1 MIMPKKLRTST
12 DGGERKERLHLLL
25 VNPSLDWKTEKR
37 QIIAMRLENSIPN
50 QETPPLNV
58 AYLIASVKRSGFTVK
73 FIDMTVD
80 RYSVEKLL
88 QFCAETKPTLIGFSV
103 FTRQIGAV
111 STIAKRIKAD
121 WAEAT
126 ICVGGCHVFAM
137 PLDTLEEIPEIDF
150 VFCGEAE
157 ELLPKILE
165 EPSDLKAICKLP
177 GVITR
182 ETQDLS
188 PTFVKDLDG
197 LPFPSWEEFDLTKYP
212 GNGPHGTKLQLPM
225 ITGRGCPYQCT
236 FCCRANGGVNRRRSV
251 QNVIAEMEYLVDKFG
266 CESIYFYD
274 ENIILN
280 NKWTDQLFNN
290 MIDRGLNKRVKWG
303 CSMRV
308 QSAKP
313 KTMQSMAE
321 AGCYYVFFGFE
332 SANEK
337 TLKRVKKG
345 ITTQSMREAV
355 LATKQA
361 GIIPVGAFIIGLPG
375 DTAEEIYQAIGLGK
389 ELYLYS
395 ITFPIAVPY
404 PGTKMREQA
413 MKHMWGMKILH
424 NNWEE
429 YGKKEIDAG
438 EHFQVMESDD
448 FSAYQ
453 RLEMQQIAYKAH
465 PKKKLQE
472 YIELHLAQFKG
483 KREAFPNEERL
494 MMKF

>member
-1 MIMPKKLRTST
+1 MPKKFRTST
-12 DGGERKERLHLLL
+12 DAIEKKESLNLLL
-25 VNPSLDWKTEKR
+25 VNPSLDWMTEKE
-37 QIIAMRLENSIPN
+37 QMIAIRLEKSIPN
-50 QETPPLNV
+50 QESPPLNV
-58 AYLIASVKRSGFTVK
+58 AYLLASVKRAGFTVK
-73 FIDMTVD
+73 FIDMIVD
-80 RYSVEKLL
+80 RYSVEKLV
-88 QFCAETKPTLIGFSV
+88 QFCAETRPALIGFSA

-111 STIAKRIKAD
+111 GRIAKAIKAD
-121 WAEAT
+121 WTEAT

-137 PLDTLEEIPEIDF
+137 PLETLEEIPEIDF
-150 VFCGEAE
+150 VFCGEAD

-165 EPSDLKAICKLP
+165 EPSDLKAISKLP
-177 GVITR
+177 GVIAR
-182 ETQDLS
+182 GKQDLS
-188 PTFVKDLDG
+188 PTFVKDLDA

-225 ITGRGCPYQCT
+225 ITGRGCPYRCT
-236 FCCRANGGVNRRRSV
+236 FCCRANGDFNRRRSV

-266 CESIYFYD
+266 CEAIYFYD
-274 ENIILN
+274 ENFILD
-280 NKWTDQLFNN
+280 NKWTDQLFDD
-290 MIDRGLNKRVKWG
+290 MIERGLNRKVKWG

-308 QSAKP
+308 QPAKP
-313 KTMQSMAE
+313 KLMQRMAE

-332 SANEK
+332 SANEN
-337 TLKRVKKG
+337 TLKRIKKG
-345 ITTQSMREAV
+345 ITTQQMREAV

-375 DTAEEIYQAIGLGK
+375 EREEEIYQAIDLGK

-404 PGTKMREQA
+404 PGTEMREQA

-424 NNWEE
+424 DNWEE
-429 YGKKEIDAG
+429 YGKKERDAS
-438 EHFQVMESDD
+438 ENFQVMESDD

-453 RLEMQQIAYKAH
+453 RLEMQKIAYKAH
-465 PKKKLQE
+465 PKKKIQE
-472 YIELHLAQFKG
+472 YIELHLTQFKG